1 MIGQPE
7 RLLERFAYARDHG
20 HHLECRI
27 GGAET
32 RQHEHEFI
40 AAETRDGVAL
50 TDGLR
55 QPLGDRLQQLVA
67 GVVTQRIV
75 DPLEVIEV
83 EKEAC
88 DLRAVAKRLR
98 QNLPQPLI
106 E

>member
-7 RLLERFAYARDHG
+7 RLLERLTHARNHG
-20 HHLECRI
+20 HHFERRI
-27 GGAET
+27 GGTET
-32 RQHEHEFI
+32 RQHEHEFV
-40 AAETRDGVAL
+40 AAEPRDGVAL
-50 TDGLR
+50 ADGLR
-55 QPLGDRLQQLVA
+55 QPLADRLQELIA

>member
-40 AAETRDGVAL
+40 AAQPRDRVAL
-50 TDGLR
+50 AHGLH
-55 QPLGDRLQQLVA
+55 QPLRDRLQQLVA
-67 GVVTQRIV
+67 GVVTERIV
-75 DPLEVIEV
+75 DPLEVVEV
-83 EKEAC
+83 EKQAC
-88 DLRAVAKRLR
+88 DLRAVAQRLR
-98 QNLPQPLI
+98 ENLP
-106 E
+106 